1 MMNMQAG
8 IPKAQL
14 MAGDAMNRALTRMAH
29 EMMEQLMPLENVVLV
44 GIRRRGVPLAQRL
57 SDIIEKYEHVRIPVG
72 EVDIAM
78 YRDDR
83 DPAQLNVE
91 VQEKHLPVDVTGKV
105 VVLVDD
111 VLHTG
116 RTVRAAMDAILD
128 QGRAARICLAVLID
142 RGHRE
147 LPIRADFVGKNV
159 PTSNNEQIGV
169 QMEEIDG
176 GDGVALYDGRMYKE
190 PCGGGRYRYASSA
203 RSTGCDFNDRLQRI
217 LRECS
222 LSVDYAQNLVV
233 LKTMPGLAS
242 AAGAAFDAMDDLPAM
257 IGCVCG
263 DDTVLVVMRD
273 EASAQSFCEEL
284 SGLCK

>member
-111 VLHTG
+111 VLHTAFKG
-116 RTVRAAMDAILD
+116 GGDKNTDVWDVIVGQDHIGAAPHHDKILFFCHIAD
-128 QGRAARICLAVLID
+128 QIALVKEHCVPLGQTMIAA
-142 RGHRE
+142 E
-147 LPIRADFVGKNV
+147 LPYPF
-159 PTSNNEQIGV
+159 
-169 QMEEIDG
+169 
-176 GDGVALYDGRMYKE
+176 
-190 PCGGGRYRYASSA
+190 
-203 RSTGCDFNDRLQRI
+203 F
-217 LRECS
+217 
-222 LSVDYAQNLVV
+222 
-233 LKTMPGLAS
+233 
-242 AAGAAFDAMDDLPAM
+242 
-257 IGCVCG
+257 
-263 DDTVLVVMRD
+263 
-273 EASAQSFCEEL
+273 
-284 SGLCK
+284 

>member
-1 MMNMQAG
+1 MTRIWFIHESPERTMIDETNMIYG

-14 MAGDAMNRALTRMAH
+14 MAGDAMNRARTRMAH
-29 EMMEQLMPLENVVLV
+29 EMREQLDLNNMVFV

-57 SDIIEKYEHVRIPVG
+57 SDIIEKYEHVKCPVG

-83 DPAQLNVE
+83 DPSELKIK
-91 VQEKHLPVDVTGKV
+91 VQEQKIPVDVAGRT

-128 QGRAARICLAVLID
+128 QGRAERICLAVLID

-159 PTSNNEQIGV
+159 PTSSGERIGV
-169 QMEEIDG
+169 MMQEIDG
-176 GDGVALYDGRMYKE
+176 GDGVALYDGGMNR
-190 PCGGGRYRYASSA
+190 
-203 RSTGCDFNDRLQRI
+203 
-217 LRECS
+217 
-222 LSVDYAQNLVV
+222 
-233 LKTMPGLAS
+233 
-242 AAGAAFDAMDDLPAM
+242 
-257 IGCVCG
+257 
-263 DDTVLVVMRD
+263 
-273 EASAQSFCEEL
+273 
-284 SGLCK
+284 

>member
-1 MMNMQAG
+1 MAMMTGG

-14 MAGDAMNRALTRMAH
+14 MAGEAMDRALTRMAH
-29 EMMEQLMPLENVVLV
+29 EMIEQLEPLDNVVFV

-57 SDIIEKYEHVRIPVG
+57 AAIIERVEGVKLPVG

-83 DPAQLNVE
+83 DPAQLQVR
-91 VQEKHLPVDVTGKV
+91 VQEKHLPVDVKGRT

-128 QGRAARICLAVLID
+128 QGRAARIRLAVLID

-159 PTSNNEQIGV
+159 PTSNNERISV
-169 QMEEIDG
+169 QMEEVDG
-176 GDGVALYDGRMYKE
+176 GDGVALYDGRVS
-190 PCGGGRYRYASSA
+190 R
-203 RSTGCDFNDRLQRI
+203 
-217 LRECS
+217 
-222 LSVDYAQNLVV
+222 
-233 LKTMPGLAS
+233 
-242 AAGAAFDAMDDLPAM
+242 
-257 IGCVCG
+257 
-263 DDTVLVVMRD
+263 
-273 EASAQSFCEEL
+273 
-284 SGLCK
+284 

>member
-176 GDGVALYDGRMYKE
+176 GLI
-190 PCGGGRYRYASSA
+190 GGASLKA
-203 RSTGCDFNDRLQRI
+203 VDFS
-217 LRECS
+217 E
-222 LSVDYAQNLVV
+222 VV
-233 LKTMPGLAS
+233 NY
-242 AAGAAFDAMDDLPAM
+242 
-257 IGCVCG
+257 
-263 DDTVLVVMRD
+263 
-273 EASAQSFCEEL
+273 
-284 SGLCK
+284 

>member
-1 MMNMQAG
+1 MANFGYG

-29 EMMEQLMPLENVVLV
+29 EMMEQLDLNNMVFV

-57 SDIIEKYEHVRIPVG
+57 SDIIEKYEHVKCPVG

-83 DPAQLNVE
+83 DPSELKVKVQAQ
-91 VQEKHLPVDVTGKV
+91 QIPVDVTGRT

-147 LPIRADFVGKNV
+147 LPIRPDYVGKNV
-159 PTSNNEQIGV
+159 PTSKTEKISV
-169 QMEEIDG
+169 LLTECDG
-176 GDGVALYDGRMYKE
+176 EDGAY
-190 PCGGGRYRYASSA
+190 
-203 RSTGCDFNDRLQRI
+203 I
-217 LRECS
+217 
-222 LSVDYAQNLVV
+222 
-233 LKTMPGLAS
+233 
-242 AAGAAFDAMDDLPAM
+242 
-257 IGCVCG
+257 
-263 DDTVLVVMRD
+263 
-273 EASAQSFCEEL
+273 CEL
-284 SGLCK
+284 

>member
-176 GDGVALYDGRMYKE
+176 GDGGALYDGRMT
-190 PCGGGRYRYASSA
+190 R
-203 RSTGCDFNDRLQRI
+203 
-217 LRECS
+217 
-222 LSVDYAQNLVV
+222 
-233 LKTMPGLAS
+233 
-242 AAGAAFDAMDDLPAM
+242 
-257 IGCVCG
+257 
-263 DDTVLVVMRD
+263 
-273 EASAQSFCEEL
+273 
-284 SGLCK
+284 

>member
-147 LPIRADFVGKNV
+147 LPIRADYVGKNI
-159 PTSNNEQIGV
+159 PTSRSELIEV
-169 QMEEIDG
+169 RLPE
-176 GDGVALYDGRMYKE
+176 YDGE
-190 PCGGGRYRYASSA
+190 
-203 RSTGCDFNDRLQRI
+203 TGVYL
-217 LRECS
+217 
-222 LSVDYAQNLVV
+222 
-233 LKTMPGLAS
+233 M
-242 AAGAAFDAMDDLPAM
+242 
-257 IGCVCG
+257 
-263 DDTVLVVMRD
+263 
-273 EASAQSFCEEL
+273 EL
-284 SGLCK
+284 DK